1 MDLLSL
7 VACLAS
13 IHVPSARTL
22 TVKEAGK
29 RADVGP
35 GGEGGGFL
43 CAASQH
49 GDELGILEIP

>member
-35 GGEGGGFL
+35 GGGGGGL
-43 CAASQH
+43 SVCSQPAW
-49 GDELGILEIP
+49 G